1 MTAGAKGTQGEPDP
15 GHFERFCNVVVPDLL
30 ADVCHVS
37 TELAARIGQD
47 ILARAESYAM
57 LDDTA
62 RDVLIAP
69 FAEEIATYEPAD
81 SSLMLKG
88 AVAVVV
94 RSSLLEEAH
103 AHGPVEAG
111 GIQGITTMAA
121 APLSHFLA
129 ARRRNPVTVEHNLF
143 ADLADTCP
151 RAWACL
157 GAVAQAYGAGG
168 GRWPYRVP
176 AAPVPELPA
185 AEVEAP
191 SADTRD
197 GVVILNGIDPR
208 FDQEAVQRMREAAQ
222 PGDAVWLTT
231 SLSRISRHLG
241 KLLQT
246 VEYLLAHDVP
256 VLTAN
261 YLLRPREVWVRRGE
275 LATVDHEDP
284 LAAWRSS
291 RGLSGAHRAVATQ
304 AVKRMEAKEKAANG
318 RTPHRPGDEKDLP
331 KTRRNAGQGYEE
343 LGRSFSAVRFSSR
356 FYAISP
362 ARFPTRAANGL
373 RERQPRSTMSY
384 RFSEGL
390 YSPGPR
396 EVSRWLTLRCLHRGL
411 SGLIRPC

>member
-1 MTAGAKGTQGEPDP
+1 MRAGAKDRQGEPDP

-30 ADVCHVS
+30 TDVCHVG
-37 TELAARIGQD
+37 TELAARIGED

-69 FAEEIATYEPAD
+69 FAEEVARYEPAG
-81 SSLMLKG
+81 SSLVLKG

-94 RSSLLEEAH
+94 RGSLLEEAH

-111 GIQGITTMAA
+111 GIQGITTLAA

-129 ARRRNPVTVEHNLF
+129 ARRRNPVPVEDNLF
-143 ADLADTCP
+143 ANLADAWP

-168 GRWPYRVP
+168 GRWPYRIPV
-176 AAPVPELPA
+176 APVPELPA
-185 AEVEAP
+185 AEAGAP
-191 SADTRD
+191 SADSRD

-208 FDQEAVQRMREAAQ
+208 FDQEAVQRMREAAE
-222 PGDAVWLTT
+222 PGDAVWLTA

-241 KLLQT
+241 KLLQA

-284 LAAWRSS
+284 LAAWRAS
-291 RGLSGAHRAVATQ
+291 RGLSGVHRAVAAE
-304 AVKRMEAKEKAANG
+304 AVKQMEAKEKAAKG
-318 RTPHRPGDEKDLP
+318 RTAHRPGDEKDLP
-331 KTRRNAGQGYEE
+331 KTRRNPGQGYEE
-343 LGRSFSAVRFSSR
+343 LGRSFSEVRFSSR

-362 ARFPTRAANGL
+362 ARFPTRATNGL

-390 YSPGPR
+390 YPPGPR
-396 EVSRWLTLRCLHRGL
+396 EAPPWLAPHCLHKGL
-411 SGLIRPC
+411 SG

>member
-1 MTAGAKGTQGEPDP
+1 MMAGARGRRDEPDP
-15 GHFERFCNVVVPDLL
+15 GHFERFCHVAVPDLL
-30 ADVCHVS
+30 TEVCHVS
-37 TELAARIGQD
+37 TELAARIGDD
-47 ILARAESYAM
+47 ILVRAESYAM
-57 LDDTA
+57 LDDKS

-69 FAEEIATYEPAD
+69 FAEEIARYEPAD

-111 GIQGITTMAA
+111 GIQGITTLAA

-143 ADLADTCP
+143 ADLADAWP

-157 GAVAQAYGAGG
+157 GAVAEAYGAGG
-168 GRWPYRVP
+168 GRWPYRFP
-176 AAPVPELPA
+176 AAQVPELPA

-191 SADTRD
+191 AADTRD

-208 FDQEAVQRMREAAQ
+208 FDQEIVQRMREAAE
-222 PGDAVWLTT
+222 PGDAVWLTA

-241 KLLQT
+241 KLLQA

-256 VLTAN
+256 ILTAN

-284 LAAWRSS
+284 LTAWRAS
-291 RGLSGAHRAVATQ
+291 RGLSGVHRAVAAE
-304 AVKRMEAKEKAANG
+304 AVKRMEAKEKAAKG
-318 RTPHRPGDEKDLP
+318 RTPHRPGDGKDLP
-331 KTRRNAGQGYEE
+331 KTRRKRGDRAMRNSAG
-343 LGRSFSAVRFSSR
+343 SAFQFALLRDF
-356 FYAISP
+356 P
-362 ARFPTRAANGL
+362 ARFPTRATNGL
-373 RERQPRSTMSY
+373 SERQPRSTMSY

-390 YSPGPR
+390 YSPGPQ
-396 EVSRWLTLRCLHRGL
+396 EASRSLASHCLHKGL
-411 SGLIRPC
+411 SGLTRPF